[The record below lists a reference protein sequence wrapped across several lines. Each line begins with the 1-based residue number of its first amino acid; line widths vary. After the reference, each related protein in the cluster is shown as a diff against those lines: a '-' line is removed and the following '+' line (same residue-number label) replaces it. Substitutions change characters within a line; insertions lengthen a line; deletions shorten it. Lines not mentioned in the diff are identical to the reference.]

1 MLMKGYKLFG
11 EAMDIIAVET
21 VLNLLNAKINVAPP
35 VEEGE
40 EGTEENKET
49 AEKKNIKKE
58 DKK

>member
-1 MLMKGYKLFG
+1 
-11 EAMDIIAVET
+11 MDIIAVET

-49 AEKKNIKKE
+49 AEKDNIKKE